1 MTCKKRETRIM
12 NRAVIIDSEAS
23 SRQSLKGILSNEG
36 YEVVEADDGQKGI
49 TAIRA
54 SEDISIIFL
63 ADRLSGLSGLDT
75 LMAIRKFRPKIPV
88 LMIMGQ
94 EDRQGAQRALSRG
107 AAWFLNKPVKVEDVL
122 VVLRLLMEK
131 KHLQDTIDQQ
141 VARLQLLEKQTSELT
156 HIEDEDLPPEEVL
169 KESDFL
175 SRSIELIAE
184 VLDAKKVS
192 LMLMSR
198 DGKELVMAKS
208 NWILPSKIPNIRQP
222 VGQGIAGQVVKEGVP
237 LLVEDAGKDTR
248 DLTNEFT
255 RQYESTSF
263 VVTPLLCGRKVIG
276 VITANDKHDK
286 RPFTEGDLAIL
297 NTFANQMS
305 MAVANVYMMKRMEKE
320 KLKLQFING
329 IVETLVSTVDPGQIY
344 KALLERIMTGLRA
357 TSGILAFCAPGGQKM
372 IVEHVVPEDRLRKP
386 GEPVPLGSGVIASVL
401 RDAHAV
407 IKNTT
412 AKDSGVDIA
421 ADFPLGITA
430 RNIAATPLLS
440 SDKVLGVL
448 AVYNKEED
456 LPFDDWDKEIL
467 IAVSPPASMA
477 IKQAWLYQNLIKSI
491 DEVVETNKQLEDAN
505 KEVRQRVKELNW
517 LKSKVAK

>member
-1 MTCKKRETRIM
+1 M
-12 NRAVIIDSEAS
+12 NRALIIDSEAV
-23 SRQSLKGILSNEG
+23 SRQSLKTILSNEG
-36 YEVVEADDGQKGI
+36 YDVVETDDGQKGI
-49 TAIRA
+49 AAVR
-54 SEDISIIFL
+54 SGEDISVIFL
-63 ADRLSGLSGLDT
+63 AEKLSGLSGLDT
-75 LMAIRKFRPKIPV
+75 LIAIRKFQPKVPV
-88 LMIMGQ
+88 LMIMSQ
-94 EDRQGAQRALSRG
+94 EDRQAAQRALSRG
-107 AAWFLNKPVKVEDVL
+107 AVWFLNKPVKVEDVL
-122 VVLRLLMEK
+122 IVLRLLMEK
-131 KHLQDTIDQQ
+131 KHLQETNDRQ
-141 VARLQLLEKQTSELT
+141 VARLKLLEKQTSELT

-175 SRSIELIAE
+175 SRSIELISE
-184 VLDAKKVS
+184 VLEAKKVS

-237 LLVEDAGKDTR
+237 LLVEDTGKDTR

-276 VITANDKHDK
+276 VITANDKYDK
-286 RPFTEGDLAIL
+286 KPFTEGDLAIL

-329 IVETLVSTVDPGQIY
+329 IVETLVATVDPGQIY
-344 KALLERIMTGLRA
+344 KTLLERVMTGLRA
-357 TSGILAFCAPGGQKM
+357 TSGILAFSDPGGQT
-372 IVEHVVPEDRLRKP
+372 IIIEHVAPEDHLRKP
-386 GEPVPLGSGVIASVL
+386 DQQVPVGNGIIASVL
-401 RDAHAV
+401 QEGKAV
-407 IKNTT
+407 IKNSTE
-412 AKDSGVDIA
+412 KDTGVDLA
-421 ADFPLGITA
+421 ADSPLGITA

-440 SDKVLGVL
+440 SEKVLGVL
-448 AVYNKEED
+448 VVYNKEDD

-467 IAVSPPASMA
+467 KAVSPPASMA

-517 LKSKVAK
+517 LKGKVAK

>member
-1 MTCKKRETRIM
+1 M
-12 NRAVIIDSEAS
+12 NRAIIIDSEAS
-23 SRQSLKGILSNEG
+23 SRQSLKGILANEG
-36 YEVVEADDGQKGI
+36 YEIIEAEDGQKGI
-49 TAIRA
+49 AAVR
-54 SEDISIIFL
+54 SHGQVGIIFL
-63 ADRLSGLSGLDT
+63 ADRLAGVSGLDT
-75 LMAIRKFRPKIPV
+75 LMAIRKFQPKVPV
-88 LMIMGQ
+88 LMVMGL
-94 EDRQGAQRALSRG
+94 EDRQAAQRALSRG

-131 KHLQDTIDQQ
+131 RYLQETIDNQ

-175 SRSIELIAE
+175 SRSIELISE
-184 VLDAKKVS
+184 VLEAKKVS
-192 LMLMSR
+192 LMLLSR

-237 LLVEDAGKDTR
+237 LLVEDAERDTK

-255 RQYESTSF
+255 RQYESSSF

-276 VITANDKHDK
+276 VITANDKHNK
-286 RPFTEGDLAIL
+286 KPFTDGDLAIL

-329 IVETLVSTVDPGQIY
+329 IVETLVATVDPGQIY
-344 KALLERIMTGLRA
+344 KALLDRVMTGLRA
-357 TSGILAFCAPGGQKM
+357 TFGILAFADPGGQK
-372 IVEHVVPEDRLRKP
+372 IVIEHVAPEDRVRKP
-386 GEPVPLGSGVIASVL
+386 DEAVPVGKGVFSTVL
-401 RDAHAV
+401 QEGKAIIR
-407 IKNTT
+407 NTT
-412 AKDSGVDIA
+412 GENSGVDIA
-421 ADFPLGITA
+421 ADFPPGIMA

-440 SDKVLGVL
+440 TDKVLGLL
-448 AVYNKEED
+448 AGYNKEEG
-456 LPFDDWDKEIL
+456 LPFDDWDREIL
-467 IAVSPPASMA
+467 LAVSPPASMA

-505 KEVRQRVKELNW
+505 LEVRQRVKELNW

>member
-1 MTCKKRETRIM
+1 M
-12 NRAVIIDSEAS
+12 NRAIIIDSEAL
-23 SRQSLKGILSNEG
+23 SRQSLKGILANEG
-36 YEVVEADDGQKGI
+36 YEIVEAADGQNGI
-49 TAIRA
+49 AAVR
-54 SEDISIIFL
+54 SHQDIGVIFL
-63 ADRLSGLSGLDT
+63 ADSLSGLSGLDT
-75 LMAIRKFRPKIPV
+75 LIAIRKFQPKVPV
-88 LMIMGQ
+88 LMVMGN
-94 EDRQGAQRALSRG
+94 EDRQAAQRALSRG

-131 KHLQDTIDQQ
+131 KHLQDTIESQ

-175 SRSIELIAE
+175 SRSIELISE
-184 VLDAKKVS
+184 VLEAKKVS
-192 LMLMSR
+192 LMLLSR
-198 DGKELVMAKS
+198 DGKELIMAKS

-222 VGQGIAGQVVKEGVP
+222 VGQGIAGQVVKEGVA
-237 LLVEDAGKDTR
+237 LLVEDAGRDTKG
-248 DLTNEFT
+248 LTNEFT
-255 RQYESTSF
+255 RQYESSSF

-276 VITANDKHDK
+276 VITANDKHNK
-286 RPFTEGDLAIL
+286 KPFTDGDLAIL

-305 MAVANVYMMKRMEKE
+305 MAVANVYMMKRMERE

-329 IVETLVSTVDPGQIY
+329 IVETLVATVDPGQIY
-344 KALLERIMTGLRA
+344 KTLLDRVMTGLRA
-357 TSGILAFCAPGGQKM
+357 TSGILAFSDPGGQK
-372 IVEHVVPEDRLRKP
+372 IVIEHVAPEDRVRRFD
-386 GEPVPLGSGVIASVL
+386 GPVPVGNGVFSTILSEG
-401 RDAHAV
+401 HAV

-412 AKDSGVDIA
+412 GENSGVDIA
-421 ADFPLGITA
+421 TDFPLGITA

-448 AVYNKEED
+448 AVYNKEDD
-456 LPFDDWDKEIL
+456 LPFDEWDREIL
-467 IAVSPPASMA
+467 VAVSPPASMA

-505 KEVRQRVKELNW
+505 SEVRQRVKELNW

>member
-1 MTCKKRETRIM
+1 MKRAI
-12 NRAVIIDSEAS
+12 IIDSEAP
-23 SRQSLKGILSNEG
+23 SRQALKGILTNEG
-36 YEVVEADDGQKGI
+36 FEVVEADDGQKGI
-49 TAIRA
+49 TAVRNY
-54 SEDISIIFL
+54 EDVGVIFL
-63 ADRLSGLSGLDT
+63 ADRLAGLSGLDT
-75 LMAIRKFRPKIPV
+75 LIAIRKFQPKVPV
-88 LMIMGQ
+88 LMVIGDD
-94 EDRQGAQRALSRG
+94 DRQAAQRALSRG

-122 VVLRLLMEK
+122 IVIRHLMEK
-131 KHLQDTIDQQ
+131 KHLQDTIDHQ
-141 VARLQLLEKQTSELT
+141 VSRLQLLEKQTSELT
-156 HIEDEDLPPEEVL
+156 HIEEDELPPEEVL

-175 SRSIELIAE
+175 SRSIELISE

-222 VGQGIAGQVVKEGVP
+222 VGQGVAGQVVREGVA
-237 LLVEDAGKDTR
+237 LLVEDAAKDTKN
-248 DLTNEFT
+248 LTNEFT
-255 RQYESTSF
+255 RQYESASF
-263 VVTPLLCGRKVIG
+263 IVTPLLCGRKVIG

-286 RPFTEGDLAIL
+286 KPFTDGDLAIL

-305 MAVANVYMMKRMEKE
+305 MAVANVFMMKRMERE

-344 KALLERIMTGLRA
+344 KALLDKVLTGLRA
-357 TSGILAFCAPGGQKM
+357 TSGILAFSDPGGQK
-372 IVEHVVPEDRLRKP
+372 IIIEHVAPEGRVSKS
-386 GEPVPLGSGVIASVL
+386 GAPVPVGNGVISTVL
-401 RDAHAV
+401 KKGQAV
-407 IKNTT
+407 IRNTT
-412 AKDSGVDIA
+412 GKDSGVDLA
-421 ADFPLGITA
+421 ADFPPGLTP

-440 SDKVLGVL
+440 GEKVLGVL
-448 AVYNKEED
+448 ALYNKEEN

-467 IAVSPPASMA
+467 DAVSPPASMA

-505 KEVRQRVKELNW
+505 QEVRQRVKELNW